1 MKRQITPFATD
12 EKEKFSLSYPPS
24 RPPNYLPGPSPG
36 PSVPVTGSPGP
47 QRLIYPPTGHQPSNG
62 SPNPANRPPTPSTAH
77 FQGQTVPFSANHYLT
92 LKVRKSQ
99 LLIFLA
105 FSGLAI
111 QAQSETSTVKARFDS
126 LVQRYD
132 YCASHWLDSAGWYA
146 DRLMEEARRTNYT
159 HGIAVATVYKSL
171 YTLNFANDFILSEH
185 QAREALDWFGRTSD
199 KDHIALAYYALGFAI
214 FAQSRFDEAIH
225 ILEQGRDF
233 AARAHDTVGVIKNL
247 SLIGCAYRESGNDE
261 KAFEVYRHCVQLAW
275 DARLPDLVAS
285 EYFELAEL
293 FIQIEDYNAAK
304 KYFYTAF
311 NLGQPQTFYAWRIMT
326 YAELLSRQHQFD
338 SALYY
343 YNSFDSTSLTPALLR
358 TYLVS
363 KGEYF
368 LEKGNNRQALDY
380 FGKSLVYQR
389 QLNDRNQIMRV
400 LRDLSL
406 ASERLGKDKDA
417 FRYARESLAIAE
429 QFKARQFIRD
439 NCQILYSIYDRAG
452 RTESAYAYYRHY
464 QAMKDSVN
472 NEQLKGKFASYAFE
486 QQIAL
491 LSKEKQLQEVCLR
504 ETTATKRLLIGGIIA
519 LLLIGFIFSRYIL
532 LKRKNEAHLRQ
543 RAENEL
549 EIQRLEGEK
558 AKAALQQRA
567 KELEIQALRSQ
578 MNPHFIFNCLNAIN
592 RFILGH
598 ETEAASD
605 YLTKFSRLMR
615 MIMNHSRHSVISLA
629 DELEVL
635 RLYLDMEQL
644 RFKDAFDYVVV
655 LDDDLDTGEIYI
667 PPLLLQ
673 PFVENAVWH
682 GLMHKTERGLL
693 TIELHAENDILTCVI
708 LDNGIGRQ
716 RAGLFK
722 SKSAQKHKSMGLQIT
737 AERLNLM
744 TGNGSPAHYFDIE
757 DLYDE
762 EGRPAGTK
770 VVLKIRIA
778 AGAPV

>member
-1 MKRQITPFATD
+1 
-12 EKEKFSLSYPPS
+12 
-24 RPPNYLPGPSPG
+24 
-36 PSVPVTGSPGP
+36 
-47 QRLIYPPTGHQPSNG
+47 
-62 SPNPANRPPTPSTAH
+62 
-77 FQGQTVPFSANHYLT
+77 
-92 LKVRKSQ
+92 VRKS
-99 LLIFLA
+99 LLIIFFVA
-105 FSGLAI
+105 CRLAI
-111 QAQSETSTVKARFDS
+111 QAQPEMSKVKQRIDS
-126 LVQRYD
+126 LVQHYE
-132 YCASHWLDSAGWYA
+132 YCSGRWMDSSGWYA
-146 DRLMEEARRTNYT
+146 DRALEEARQANDI
-159 HGIAVATVYKSL
+159 HGIAMATACKSL
-171 YTLNFANDFILSEH
+171 YTLNFTNNFILSEG
-185 QAREALDWFGRTSD
+185 QAREALNWFDRTPD
-199 KDHIALAYYALGFAI
+199 KDHISLAYYALGFAI
-214 FAQSRFDEAIH
+214 FAQSRFEEAIH
-225 ILEQGRDF
+225 YLQRGQDY
-233 AARAHDTVGVIKNL
+233 AQRAGDITGVIKNL
-247 SLIGCAYRESGNDE
+247 SLIGCAYRESGNYE
-261 KAFEVYRHCVQLAW
+261 KAFEIYRRCIQTAE
-275 DARLPDLVAS
+275 DAHLPEHIAS

-293 FIQIEDYNAAK
+293 FMQIDDYDTAK
-304 KYFYTAF
+304 KYFYTGF
-311 NLGQPQTFYAWRIMT
+311 HLNQPQTFYAWRIMT
-326 YAELLSRQHQFD
+326 YAELLSHQHQFD

-343 YNSFDSTSLTPALLR
+343 YNTFDPASLTPSLLR
-358 TYLVS
+358 TWLVS

-368 LEKGNNRQALDY
+368 LEQDKSREALSY
-380 FGKSLVYQR
+380 FEKSLVFQR

-400 LRDLSL
+400 LKDLSL
-406 ASERLGKDKDA
+406 ASAKLGKDKDA
-417 FRYARESLAIAE
+417 FRYANESLAIAE

-439 NCQILYSIYDRAG
+439 NCQILYSIHDRSG
-452 RTESAYAYYRHY
+452 RTDSAYAYYRRY
-464 QAMKDSVN
+464 NAMKDSVN

-504 ETTATKRLLIGGIIA
+504 ETLATKKMLIGGIIA

-549 EIQRLEGEK
+549 EIHRLEGEK

-629 DELEVL
+629 EELEVL
-635 RLYLDMEQL
+635 QLYLDMEKL
-644 RFKDAFDYVVV
+644 RFKDAFDYAIVQDDE
-655 LDDDLDTGEIYI
+655 LDIGDIYI

-693 TIELHAENDILTCVI
+693 TIELHADNDILTCI
-708 LDNGIGRQ
+708 IQDNGVGRR
-716 RAGLFK
+716 RAGMLK

-737 AERLNLM
+737 AERLNLL
-744 TGNGSPAHYFDIE
+744 TGNGSPGHYFDIE

-762 EGRPAGTK
+762 DGQPAGTK
-770 VVLKIRIA
+770 VILKIRITA
-778 AGAPV
+778 SAPV